1 MVLLTYI
8 ILGLRNVTLSVKR
21 LIVFSTG
28 PSFTSSLPT
37 LQEPATHSSKHSC
50 GSYPYS
56 FLLSSLHYIVYLQLR
71 YTVWCCRGWCTY
83 ACM

>member
-8 ILGLRNVTLSVKR
+8 ILGLRNVTLSVER

-50 GSYPYS
+50 
-56 FLLSSLHYIVYLQLR
+56 
-71 YTVWCCRGWCTY
+71 
-83 ACM
+83 

>member
-8 ILGLRNVTLSVKR
+8 ILGLRNVTLSVER

-37 LQEPATHSSKHSC
+37 LQEPATHSSKHVLKLSLFFFTFIIALH
-50 GSYPYS
+50 S
-56 FLLSSLHYIVYLQLR
+56 LSSTEIHSMVL
-71 YTVWCCRGWCTY
+71 
-83 ACM
+83 

>member
-8 ILGLRNVTLSVKR
+8 ILGLRNVTLSVER

-37 LQEPATHSSKHSC
+37 LQEPATHTSKHS
-50 GSYPYS
+50 Y
-56 FLLSSLHYIVYLQLR
+56 
-71 YTVWCCRGWCTY
+71 
-83 ACM
+83 